1 MPGLNVLVLGDSP
14 RATELIAGIDA
25 DDHANR
31 HTATSSDVPDLP
43 DLVVLAGSNESDLA
57 IALHLLESGRPLIL
71 IAGPHLTSAIVHR
84 LGLISEES
92 GIPVRCW
99 LPSVA
104 RLDDRQLPEKQTLRL
119 DRAANGSLKDLLFD
133 DLALL
138 CHLAGRFDQVTAT
151 LGPTATVTLGTTDNR
166 TATWTL
172 RPTAGAETATLLIDD
187 QSIDL
192 DEPASRDSGNEWKT
206 VVSGDGHMPFESLVD
221 LVEAFEA
228 IEDSARRRRTIDLHH
243 EPTSERT
250 VFKSQMTTV
259 GCLLLM
265 LTLLGLMALLGLGAI
280 LDPTSTR
287 AGRATRVGFLV
298 AEAAFRPGTPDLTD
312 SGRAQLEQV
321 SGRFEHVHAPVV
333 VAATGNTA
341 LDGKRLATIQD
352 GLATRGHAD
361 TSTRVVT
368 DTAPQRWKHDVLRVA
383 RIAWLAPLVLFLLL
397 QALILATRKTAN
409 RS

>member
-1 MPGLNVLVLGDSP
+1 MTGVQTC
-14 RATELIAGIDA
+14 A
-25 DDHANR
+25 
-31 HTATSSDVPDLP
+31 LP
-43 DLVVLAGSNESDLA
+43 
-57 IALHLLESGRPLIL
+57 IY
-71 IAGPHLTSAIVHR
+71 
-84 LGLISEES
+84 
-92 GIPVRCW
+92 
-99 LPSVA
+99 
-104 RLDDRQLPEKQTLRL
+104 
-119 DRAANGSLKDLLFD
+119 
-133 DLALL
+133 
-138 CHLAGRFDQVTAT
+138 
-151 LGPTATVTLGTTDNR
+151 
-166 TATWTL
+166 
-172 RPTAGAETATLLIDD
+172 
-187 QSIDL
+187 
-192 DEPASRDSGNEWKT
+192 EWKT

-341 LDGKRLATIQD
+341 LDGKRLTTIQD
-352 GLATRGHAD
+352 EIGRAH
-361 TSTRVVT
+361 V
-368 DTAPQRWKHDVLRVA
+368 
-383 RIAWLAPLVLFLLL
+383 
-397 QALILATRKTAN
+397 
-409 RS
+409 